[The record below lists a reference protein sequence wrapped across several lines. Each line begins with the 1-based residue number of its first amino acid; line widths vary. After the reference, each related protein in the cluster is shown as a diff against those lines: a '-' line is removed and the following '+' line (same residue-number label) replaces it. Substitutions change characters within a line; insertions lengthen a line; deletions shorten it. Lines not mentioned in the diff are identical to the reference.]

1 MKFKKIL
8 RSMLPDKHTVQQ
20 HHQLRFLGR
29 IMEDS
34 DMFHLTRRSMAGG
47 SATGL
52 FFAFIPVPG
61 QTVLAVLVAI
71 FFRVN
76 LPIAA
81 ALTWVTNP
89 LTTAPLFFLAYK
101 LGATLL
107 GHPVHPIQ
115 FEMTWAWIEGTLM
128 NIWPALVTGSLILAT
143 VSSIAGYFMVHLLW
157 RMAVVQKWEK
167 RKQTRRKVHK

>member
-1 MKFKKIL
+1 
-8 RSMLPDKHTVQQ
+8 MLPDKHTVQ
-20 HHQLRFLGR
+20 HHQQLRFLSR
-29 IMEDS
+29 IMEDP
-34 DMFHLTRRSMAGG
+34 DMFHLTRRSVAGG

-81 ALTWVTNP
+81 ALTWVSNP
-89 LTTAPLFFLAYK
+89 FTTPPLFFLAYK

-107 GHPVHPIQ
+107 GHPVHPVQ
-115 FEMTWAWIEGTLM
+115 FEMTWAWFEGTLM
-128 NIWPALVTGSLILAT
+128 NIWPALVTGSLLLAT
-143 VSSIAGYFMVHLLW
+143 IASIGGYFLVHLLW
-157 RMAVVQKWEK
+157 RMAVIQKWEK
-167 RKQTRRKVHK
+167 RKLARRKVSK

>member
-1 MKFKKIL
+1 
-8 RSMLPDKHTVQQ
+8 MLPDKHTVQQ
-20 HHQLRFLGR
+20 YHELRFLGR
-29 IMEDS
+29 IMEDA
-34 DMFHLTRRSMAGG
+34 DMFHLTRRSVAGG

-71 FFRVN
+71 FSRVN
-76 LPIAA
+76 IPIAA

-107 GHPVHPIQ
+107 GHPVHPVQ

-143 VSSIAGYFMVHLLW
+143 VSSIAGYFMVHFLW
-157 RMAVVQKWEK
+157 RMAVIQKWEK
-167 RKQTRRKVHK
+167 RKQIRRKVHK